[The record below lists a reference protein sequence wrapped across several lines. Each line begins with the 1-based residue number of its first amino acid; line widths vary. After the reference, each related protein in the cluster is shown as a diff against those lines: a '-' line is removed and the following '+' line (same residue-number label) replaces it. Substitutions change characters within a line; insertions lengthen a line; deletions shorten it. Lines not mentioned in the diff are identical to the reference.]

1 MKSLKARLGVGL
13 ALSLI
18 TLFTLQWFAVTGYMR
33 RLVEG
38 YASSRLSHDMDNI
51 LAGVSF
57 TPDGALEIRRE
68 SVDPMYQRPFS
79 GHYYLIRAEPAEPL
93 RSRSLW
99 DARFDAA
106 SPAQGQIEFAH
117 VNGPSGQ
124 TLLPLSGGF
133 VKGGRS
139 VVITVAEDVS
149 SIEAQIALF
158 RARYAVGSLIALTAL
173 IILQTLIVRAGLL
186 PLAKAKDDLARL
198 ERGETDSINEEMPT
212 EALPLAREI
221 NRLLGAL
228 RERLRRSRES
238 AGNMAHALK
247 TPLSALQQILE
258 SDAPERDTQTQKRI
272 ESHFTTIMNRMEREL
287 SRARLAG
294 AATPGRMF
302 NAEAD
307 IPDIV
312 ATLEKIYR
320 EKNLAVT
327 WSAEPGAIV
336 QMDREDALEL
346 VCVLMDNACKW
357 AAKRVQVSVHNSP
370 DGALLTVEDD
380 GPGLPEEDIAKIVK
394 RGARLDESSTGHGLG
409 LSIASDIVE
418 SYAGSM
424 EFGRSK
430 RLNGFEARVK
440 IPNRLLKNPLLT
452 SL

>member
-1 MKSLKARLGVGL
+1 MKSLKARLGLGL

-33 RLVEG
+33 SLVEG

-57 TPDGALEIRRE
+57 TPEGALEIRRE

-79 GHYYLIRAEPAEPL
+79 GHYYLIRAEPAEAL

-106 SPAQGQIEFAH
+106 RPAQGQFELAH

-124 TLLPLSGGF
+124 TLLSLSGGF
-133 VKGGRS
+133 IKSGRS
-139 VVITVAEDVS
+139 IVITVAEDVS
-149 SIEAQIALF
+149 SIESQIARF
-158 RARYAVGSLIALTAL
+158 RARYAVGSLIALAAL

-186 PLAKAKDDLARL
+186 PLAKAKDDLAKL
-198 ERGETDSINEEMPT
+198 ERGETDSINEDMPT

-258 SDAPERDTQTQKRI
+258 SDGSALDAGTRKRI
-272 ESHFTTIMNRMEREL
+272 ELHFSAIMNRMEREL

-294 AATPGRMF
+294 ASALGRMF
-302 NAEAD
+302 IAETD

-320 EKNLAVT
+320 EKGMAVT
-327 WSAEPGAIV
+327 WSAEPGSIV
-336 QMDREDALEL
+336 HMDREDALEL
-346 VCVLMDNACKW
+346 VGVLMDNACKW
-357 AAKRVQVSVHNSP
+357 AANRVHIGVRDTP
-370 DGALLTVEDD
+370 EGAIIAVEDD
-380 GPGLPEEDIAKIVK
+380 GPGLSDADISQITK
-394 RGARLDESSTGHGLG
+394 RGVRLDESASGHGLG

-418 SYAGSM
+418 SYSGAM

-430 RLNGFEARVK
+430 RLKGFEVRVK
-440 IPNRLLKNPLLT
+440 IPKPPND
-452 SL
+452 